1 MSEITKSASKVV
13 LLAIIA
19 VLCIITLVAAIVGV
33 VRGSLEPVKDIIS
46 LFGSALSFV
55 LGFYFGS
62 KGDPSQP
69 YAGK

>member
-1 MSEITKSASKVV
+1 MNEITKSASKVV

-19 VLCIITLVAAIVGV
+19 VLCILALVAGIVGV
-33 VRGSLEPVKDIIS
+33 VRGSLEPVKEILS